1 MISKELDEKI
11 VSLAYDIAPKLNLSV
26 GYVLDRL
33 YSIYATIDKTRHVQT
48 ELEPIPPD
56 GLEPP
61 HNRAER
67 RKKAPSNPKYT
78 HKRKG

>member
-1 MISKELDEKI
+1 MINKELDEKL
-11 VSLAYDIAPKLNLSV
+11 VSLANDIAPKLNISA
-26 GYVLDRL
+26 GYVLNRL
-33 YSIYATIDKTRHVQT
+33 YAIYATVDKPRPK
-48 ELEPIPPD
+48 ELKSIPPA
-56 GLEPP
+56 GVEPP